1 MHSPQISAIC
11 SPLGP
16 NICYSSLSSD
26 THSLCAFLRV
36 RAQLSCTLNVVTDR
50 VGFQLRV
57 WMSGVQIWL
66 LCQVLRAFSLI
77 PAGNGEIITQIG
89 PHVLPPTSYPI
100 RHSVVI
106 LPFEAILSSKQRQ

>member
-1 MHSPQISAIC
+1 MRCLQISAIS

-26 THSLCAFLRV
+26 THSLCSFLRV
-36 RAQLSCTLNVVTDR
+36 RAQLSCILNVVTDR
-50 VGFQLRV
+50 VGFQLHV
-57 WMSGVQIWL
+57 WMSRVQIWL

-77 PAGNGEIITQIG
+77 PPGNAEIIPQIRAQM
-89 PHVLPPTSYPI
+89 LPPTSYPI
-100 RHSVVI
+100 RHSVNI